1 MPMLYCGREF
11 SEEEI
16 QWIRQRIAGS
26 PGINRRATSIGFCE
40 HWGWRK
46 LDGGLKE
53 MSCRVALL
61 KMHREGLIKLP
72 PPQRPHNKARKHTQR
87 NLLTSP
93 KPPIRKKAGEF
104 DLHLQMAEGAE
115 VKLWNEFI
123 DRYHYLGYSPL
134 PGAQLRY
141 FVKDKEEIL
150 ALLGFSAAAWKTAPR
165 DGFIGWDALRRKET
179 LHLIVNNSRFLL
191 LPWVQSKNLASR
203 ILSMAAKRVAQDWQ
217 VRYSYRP
224 VLLETFVEK
233 HRFTGLCY
241 RAANWI
247 YVGDTQGR
255 GKLDVQNEYKLP
267 VKAVWLY
274 PLTRHF
280 RRHLCGGALR

>member
-1 MPMLYCGREF
+1 MIYCGREF

-16 QWIRQRIAGS
+16 QWIGKQIAER
-26 PGINRRATSIGFCE
+26 PGINRRAISKEFCE
-40 HWGWRK
+40 SFGWHK
-46 LDGGLKE
+46 PDGGLKE

-61 KMHREGLIKLP
+61 KMHREGLIRLP
-72 PPQRPHNKARKHTQR
+72 PTQRPHNKAQKHTQR
-87 NLLTSP
+87 TLFTAP
-93 KPPIRKKAGEF
+93 KPTIQRKAGEF
-104 DLHLQMAEGAE
+104 DLRLEMAAGGE

-123 DRYHYLGYSPL
+123 DRYHYLGYNPL
-134 PGAQLRY
+134 PGAQVRY

-165 DGFIGWDALRRKET
+165 DGFIGWDARRRKEA
-179 LHLIVNNSRFLL
+179 LPLIVNNSRFLV

-203 ILSMAAKRVAQDWQ
+203 ILSLAGKRLPCDWHE
-217 VRYSYRP
+217 RYRYRP

-233 HRFTGLCY
+233 ARFEGTCY
-241 RAANWI
+241 KAANWI

-255 GKLDVQNEYKLP
+255 GKLDVKGEDKLP

-280 RRHLCGGALR
+280 RRHLCGGAQ